1 MKDGTSRAGVSARGV
16 IRELVVSRK
25 RFLSLVGLSAAGLT
39 VGSCGREVDQR
50 PSGTTANFL
59 STEAESVEE
68 RVSRIIAVY
77 DSQGIHRTGTEGDQ
91 ACARWL
97 AKEVDGLGIMSSL
110 EGLPFR
116 KIEVIECSVDIAG
129 HRIEG
134 VPLFNAPPTT
144 RDGISGQLST
154 SADGTSKLGFM
165 PVSPMGGAALGRYRS
180 STSQAGVIAVTGGEQ
195 FGLPPG
201 LALINAPGYD
211 TPSGPSTI
219 HVGSESLPAL
229 QEAAASGTE
238 VRLINYFVKRETE
251 VYNTT
256 ATVDGSNPSLP
267 PLIIMT
273 PRSGWW
279 NCASERG
286 GGIAV
291 WLELMRGLKLVQPA
305 RSVHFVASTG
315 HELGHYGLDAYLET
329 RHALIRE
336 AVAWIHLGA
345 NFGAAVG
352 GSARFQSSDEEYR
365 QLGRTAMARYDQQP
379 DREVLPGD
387 RPGGEARSIFDGGG
401 RYLSLL
407 GGNGLFHHPND
418 RWPDA
423 VNVVAV
429 AAFARAFTDIAVEL
443 SAA

>member
-1 MKDGTSRAGVSARGV
+1 MNVAGDRRARVFLEGATSDLW
-16 IRELVVSRK
+16 ISRK
-25 RFLSLVGLSAAGLT
+25 RFLSLLGVSATGLSLA
-39 VGSCGREVDQR
+39 SCTRE
-50 PSGTTANFL
+50 GG
-59 STEAESVEE
+59 EAESVEE
-68 RVSRIIAVY
+68 RVSGVIAAY

-91 ACARWL
+91 ICARWL
-97 AKEVDGLGIMSSL
+97 ADEVDRLGVASSL
-110 EGLPFR
+110 EALPFR
-116 KIEVIECSVDIAG
+116 MIDVVECSLDISG
-129 HRIEG
+129 RRIEG

-144 RDGISGQLST
+144 PDGIAGRLSPT
-154 SADGTSKLGFM
+154 ADGASELGFM
-165 PVSPMGGAALGRYRS
+165 PVSPRGGAALDRYRS

-201 LALINAPGYD
+201 LALINAEGYD

-219 HVGSESLPAL
+219 QVGSESLPVI
-229 QEAAASGTE
+229 QEAAAAGTE
-238 VRLINYFVKRETE
+238 VRLINHFVKRETE

-256 ATVDGSNPSLP
+256 ATVDGSDPSLP

-291 WLELMRGLKLVQPA
+291 WLEMMRGLKMAQPA
-305 RSVHFVASTG
+305 RSAHFVASTG
-315 HELGHYGLDAYLET
+315 HELGHYGLHAYLES
-329 RHALIRE
+329 RQALIQR

-352 GSARFQSSDEEYR
+352 GAPWFQSSDEEYR
-365 QLGRTAMARYDQQP
+365 QLGLTAMSRYDRQP
-379 DREVLPGD
+379 DRETLPGD
-387 RPGGEARSIFDGGG
+387 RPAGEARNIFDGGG
-401 RYLSLL
+401 RYFSLL
-407 GGNGLFHHPND
+407 GGNGLFHHPDD

-423 VNVVAV
+423 VDVAAV

-443 SAA
+443 TAA